1 MLELLRI
8 RDLALIED
16 AELEFATGM
25 NALTGE
31 TGAGKSFI
39 VRAIDFLTG
48 EPMSADLVRPG
59 KEKAVVEA
67 VFVPEDG
74 DGNPGEDIIVR
85 RELSANGRSRVY
97 VGDRLASLETL
108 REMRPGLVLHAS
120 QHGQQKLLQPAFQ
133 ARILD
138 SFLAEPG
145 LVAERDG
152 ALSAVRAAQT
162 ARAEL
167 AERVEGLARQREFL
181 EFQRAEI
188 AKVNP
193 QQGEEDDLLARKAG
207 LKDRERL
214 DEAKGRALEAL
225 LGEVSLADR
234 AADLARA
241 LSQLTAFDDSFE
253 ADKDVAE
260 DFRHHLAN
268 LESRVRRLS
277 LDDDGGDDI
286 DAIEA
291 RLFDLAKL
299 KRKLNKN
306 LDEIVDLGRQVE
318 ENLSFLDSC
327 ALDAH
332 RLEREEAAAAKTLG
346 AVLSRL
352 NAARR
357 EAADRLCARLGVE
370 LAGLGFSEHA
380 RVEFV
385 FEPVVVYAGPK
396 DLDGA
401 KDAAGPNGSA
411 LGGGRDAV
419 SHAHAAASA
428 GDANG
433 FDESDGPDES
443 DGAGRNGDDALPL
456 TELRGRLFW
465 VPNPGQPPRPLD
477 KIASGGELSRFLL
490 ALTGLRAESAKPTL
504 IFDEVDAGIG
514 GQTLTRVGERLREL
528 AGRQQMILITHWP
541 QLARLADRHFQVR
554 KEVVDGMTYTGCAR
568 LDGEAISAELARM
581 SGGPVPA

>member
-16 AELEFATGM
+16 AELEFSPGM

-67 VFVPEDG
+67 VFVTQNG
-74 DGNPGEDIIVR
+74 DAPAEEFILR
-85 RELSANGRSRVY
+85 RELIAGTGRSRVY
-97 VGDRLASLETL
+97 VNDRLGSLETL
-108 REMRPGLVLHAS
+108 RDLRAGLVLHTS

-133 ARILD
+133 GRILD

-145 LVAERDG
+145 LLPERDA
-152 ALSAVRAAQT
+152 ALAAVKAVQA
-162 ARAEL
+162 ARADL
-167 AERVEGLARQREFL
+167 AARVADLSRQREFL

-193 QQGEEDDLLARKAG
+193 QPGEEDDLLVRKAG

-214 DEAKGRALEAL
+214 DEAKAAALNAL
-225 LGEVSLADR
+225 LGEAPLAV
-234 AADLARA
+234 LTGELSRA
-241 LSQLTAFDDSFE
+241 LVTLIPFDESFS
-253 ADKDVAE
+253 ADKDAAE
-260 DFRHHLAN
+260 DFRHLLAN
-268 LESRVRRLS
+268 LESRIRRLS
-277 LDDDGGDDI
+277 VEDENGDDI
-286 DAIEA
+286 EAIES
-291 RLFDLAKL
+291 RLFELAKL
-299 KRKLNKN
+299 KRKLNKG

-327 ALDAH
+327 ALDAK
-332 RLEREEAAAAKTLG
+332 RLEREEAEAAKKLG
-346 AVLSRL
+346 AVLDRL

-357 EAADRLCARLGVE
+357 EASERLCGRLGQE

-380 RVEFV
+380 RVEFA
-385 FEPVVVYAGPK
+385 FEPFTVYSGPASGLK
-396 DLDGA
+396 SGLASGTASGDDGA
-401 KDAAGPNGSA
+401 
-411 LGGGRDAV
+411 
-419 SHAHAAASA
+419 
-428 GDANG
+428 
-433 FDESDGPDES
+433 ESPG
-443 DGAGRNGDDALPL
+443 L

-490 ALTGLRAESAKPTL
+490 ALTGLQAESARPTL

-514 GQTLTRVGERLREL
+514 GHTLTRVGERLRAL
-528 AGRQQMILITHWP
+528 ASRQQMILITHWP
-541 QLARLADRHFQVR
+541 QLAKLAERHFQVR
-554 KEVVDGMTYTGCAR
+554 KEVVDGLTFTGCAR
-568 LDGEAISAELARM
+568 LDATAIQAELARM
-581 SGGPVPA
+581 SGAGAGGV

>member
-16 AELEFATGM
+16 AELEFAPGM

-67 VFVPEDG
+67 VFVVDGENGGAEDL
-74 DGNPGEDIIVR
+74 IIR
-85 RELSANGRSRVY
+85 RELSADTGRSRVF
-97 VGDRLASLETL
+97 VNDRLGSLETL
-108 REMRPGLVLHAS
+108 RELRAGLVLHTS
-120 QHGQQKLLQPAFQ
+120 QHGQQKLLQPAYQ

-145 LVAERDG
+145 LLPERDAALGAVKAVQAARTELAGRVAE
-152 ALSAVRAAQT
+152 LS
-162 ARAEL
+162 
-167 AERVEGLARQREFL
+167 RQREFL

-188 AKVNP
+188 GKVKP
-193 QQGEEDDLLARKAG
+193 LPGEEDELLARKAG

-214 DEAKGRALEAL
+214 EEARGRALSAL
-225 LGEVSLADR
+225 LGEVPLA
-234 AADLARA
+234 AVVGELARA
-241 LSQLTAFDDSFE
+241 LAQLEPFDDSFA
-253 ADKDVAE
+253 ADKDAAE
-260 DFRHHLAN
+260 DFRHQLSA
-268 LESRVRRLS
+268 LESRIRRLS
-277 LDDDGGDDI
+277 VDDAEDDI
-286 DAIEA
+286 EAIEA
-291 RLFDLAKL
+291 RLFELAKL

-306 LDEIVDLGRQVE
+306 LDEIVDMGRQVE

-327 ALDAH
+327 ALDAK
-332 RLEREEAAAAKTLG
+332 RLEREEAEAAKVLG
-346 AVLSRL
+346 GVLERL
-352 NAARR
+352 NAARQD
-357 EAADRLCARLGVE
+357 AADRLCARLGQE

-385 FEPVVVYAGPK
+385 FEPAVVYAPEASGEGGQEGQ
-396 DLDGA
+396 GA
-401 KDAAGPNGSA
+401 LS
-411 LGGGRDAV
+411 
-419 SHAHAAASA
+419 
-428 GDANG
+428 
-433 FDESDGPDES
+433 
-443 DGAGRNGDDALPL
+443 
-456 TELRGRLFW
+456 ELRGRLFW

-490 ALTGLRAESAKPTL
+490 ALAGLQAESARPSL

-514 GQTLTRVGERLREL
+514 GHTLTRVGERLRAL
-528 AGRQQMILITHWP
+528 ASRQQMILITHWP

-554 KEVVDGMTYTGCAR
+554 KEVKDGLTFTGCAR
-568 LDGEAISAELARM
+568 LDAAAIEAELSRM
-581 SGGPVPA
+581 NGGGPAA

>member
-16 AELEFATGM
+16 AELEFAPGM

-67 VFVPEDG
+67 VFVVENG
-74 DGNPGEDIIVR
+74 DGGEEELILR
-85 RELSANGRSRVY
+85 RELAAGTGRSRVF
-97 VGDRLASLETL
+97 VNDRLGSLETL
-108 REMRPGLVLHAS
+108 RDLRAGLVLHTS

-145 LVAERDG
+145 LVAERDA
-152 ALSAVRAAQT
+152 ALAAVKAAQN

-167 AERVEGLARQREFL
+167 AERVADLSRQREFL

-188 AKVNP
+188 SKVNP
-193 QQGEEDDLLARKAG
+193 LPGEEDDLLARKAG

-214 DEAKGRALEAL
+214 DEAKGRALGAL
-225 LGEVSLADR
+225 LGEAPLA
-234 AADLARA
+234 ALVGELARA
-241 LSQLTAFDDSFE
+241 LVQLQAFDESFG
-253 ADKDVAE
+253 ADKDAAE

-268 LESRVRRLS
+268 LEARIRRLS
-277 LDDDGGDDI
+277 LDDGGDDI
-286 DAIEA
+286 EAIEA
-291 RLFDLAKL
+291 RLFELAKL
-299 KRKLNKN
+299 KRKLNKG

-327 ALDAH
+327 ALDAK
-332 RLEREEAAAAKTLG
+332 RLEREEAAAA
-346 AVLSRL
+346 AVLGGVLARL

-357 EAADRLCARLGVE
+357 EAADRLCARLGQE

-380 RVEFV
+380 RVEFA
-385 FEPVVVYAGPK
+385 FEPVVVYTNPDFKGS
-396 DLDGA
+396 
-401 KDAAGPNGSA
+401 DADTGEA
-411 LGGGRDAV
+411 
-419 SHAHAAASA
+419 
-428 GDANG
+428 
-433 FDESDGPDES
+433 E
-443 DGAGRNGDDALPL
+443 GAGSSQNL

-490 ALTGLRAESAKPTL
+490 ALTGLQAESAKPTL

-514 GQTLTRVGERLREL
+514 GHTLTRVGERLLGL
-528 AGRQQMILITHWP
+528 ASRQQMILITHWP
-541 QLARLADRHFQVR
+541 QLAKLAERHFQVR
-554 KEVVDGMTYTGCAR
+554 KEVVDGLTYTGCAR
-568 LDGEAISAELARM
+568 LDEAAIAAELSRM
-581 SGGPVPA
+581 SGGAA

>member
-16 AELEFATGM
+16 AELEFAPGM

-67 VFVPEDG
+67 VFVVQNDDGAEDL
-74 DGNPGEDIIVR
+74 IIR
-85 RELSANGRSRVY
+85 RELSADTGRSRVF
-97 VGDRLASLETL
+97 VNDRLGSLETL
-108 REMRPGLVLHAS
+108 RELRAGLVLHTS
-120 QHGQQKLLQPAFQ
+120 QHGQQKLLQPAYQ

-145 LVAERDG
+145 LLPERDAALG
-152 ALSAVRAAQT
+152 AVKAAQA

-167 AERVEGLARQREFL
+167 AGRVAELSRQREFL

-188 AKVNP
+188 GKVKP
-193 QQGEEDDLLARKAG
+193 LPGEEDELLARKAG

-214 DEAKGRALEAL
+214 EEARGRALAVL
-225 LGEVSLADR
+225 LGETSLAVQVGE
-234 AADLARA
+234 LARA
-241 LSQLTAFDDSFE
+241 LAQLAPFDDSFE

-260 DFRHHLAN
+260 DFRHQLSA
-268 LESRVRRLS
+268 LESRIRRLS
-277 LDDDGGDDI
+277 VDDGEDDI
-286 DAIEA
+286 EAIEA
-291 RLFDLAKL
+291 RLFELAKL

-327 ALDAH
+327 ALDAK
-332 RLEREEAAAAKTLG
+332 RLEREEAQAATLLG
-346 AVLSRL
+346 GVLERL
-352 NAARR
+352 NAARKD
-357 EAADRLCARLGVE
+357 AADRLCARLGQE

-385 FEPVVVYAGPK
+385 FEPAVVYAGPNGQ
-396 DLDGA
+396 DG
-401 KDAAGPNGSA
+401 DGQDGQGGSGA
-411 LGGGRDAV
+411 L
-419 SHAHAAASA
+419 S
-428 GDANG
+428 
-433 FDESDGPDES
+433 
-443 DGAGRNGDDALPL
+443 
-456 TELRGRLFW
+456 ELRGRLFW

-490 ALTGLRAESAKPTL
+490 ALAGLQAESARPSL

-514 GQTLTRVGERLREL
+514 GHTLTRVGERLRAL
-528 AGRQQMILITHWP
+528 AARQQMILITHWP

-554 KEVVDGMTYTGCAR
+554 KEVKGGLTFTGCAR
-568 LDGEAISAELARM
+568 LDAAAIEAELARM
-581 SGGPVPA
+581 NGGELVS

>member
-16 AELEFATGM
+16 AELEFAPGM

-59 KEKAVVEA
+59 KDKAVVEA
-67 VFVPEDG
+67 VFVLDGENGVEDL
-74 DGNPGEDIIVR
+74 IIR
-85 RELSANGRSRVY
+85 RELSADTGRSRVF
-97 VGDRLASLETL
+97 VNDRLGSLETL
-108 REMRPGLVLHAS
+108 RELRAGLVLHTS
-120 QHGQQKLLQPAFQ
+120 QHGQQKLLQPAYQ

-145 LVAERDG
+145 LLPERDA
-152 ALSAVRAAQT
+152 ALAGVKAVQA

-167 AERVEGLARQREFL
+167 AGRVAELSRQREFL

-188 AKVNP
+188 GKVKP
-193 QQGEEDDLLARKAG
+193 LPGEEDELLARKAG

-214 DEAKGRALEAL
+214 DEARGRALSAL
-225 LGEVSLADR
+225 LGEAPLA
-234 AADLARA
+234 ALVGELARA
-241 LSQLTAFDDSFE
+241 LSQLAPFDESFE
-253 ADKDVAE
+253 ADKDAAE
-260 DFRHHLAN
+260 DYRHQLSA
-268 LESRVRRLS
+268 LETRIRRLT
-277 LDDDGGDDI
+277 LEDDGGDDI
-286 DAIEA
+286 EAIES
-291 RLFDLAKL
+291 RLFELAKL
-299 KRKLNKN
+299 KRKLNKS
-306 LDEIVDLGRQVE
+306 LDDIVDLGLQVE

-327 ALDAH
+327 ALDAK
-332 RLEREEAAAAKTLG
+332 RLEREEAEAAKLLG
-346 AVLSRL
+346 GVLERL

-357 EAADRLCARLGVE
+357 DAADRLCARLGQE

-385 FEPVVVYAGPK
+385 FEPAVVYAGPNVAG
-396 DLDGA
+396 DVA
-401 KDAAGPNGSA
+401 DAG
-411 LGGGRDAV
+411 AV
-419 SHAHAAASA
+419 SA
-428 GDANG
+428 
-433 FDESDGPDES
+433 
-443 DGAGRNGDDALPL
+443 L

-490 ALTGLRAESAKPTL
+490 ALAGLQAESARPSL

-514 GQTLTRVGERLREL
+514 GHTLTRVGERLRAL
-528 AGRQQMILITHWP
+528 AARQQMILITHWP
-541 QLARLADRHFQVR
+541 QLAKLADRHFQVR
-554 KEVVDGMTYTGCAR
+554 KEVRDGHTFTGCAR
-568 LDGEAISAELARM
+568 LDVAAIEAELARM
-581 SGGPVPA
+581 SGIAAA

>member
-16 AELEFATGM
+16 AELEFAPGM

-67 VFVPEDG
+67 VFVVQGENGAAEDL
-74 DGNPGEDIIVR
+74 IIR
-85 RELSANGRSRVY
+85 RELSADSGRSRVF
-97 VGDRLASLETL
+97 VNDRLGSLETL
-108 REMRPGLVLHAS
+108 RELRAGLVLHTS
-120 QHGQQKLLQPAFQ
+120 QHGQQKLLQPAYQ

-145 LVAERDG
+145 LLPERDA
-152 ALSAVRAAQT
+152 ALAAVRAVQQ

-167 AERVEGLARQREFL
+167 AERVDGLSRQREFL

-188 AKVNP
+188 AKVKP
-193 QQGEEDDLLARKAG
+193 LPGEEDELLARKAG

-214 DEAKGRALEAL
+214 DEARGRALSAL
-225 LGEVSLADR
+225 LGEAPLSALVGE
-234 AADLARA
+234 LARA
-241 LSQLTAFDDSFE
+241 LAQLTPFDESFA
-253 ADKDVAE
+253 ADKDAAE
-260 DFRHHLAN
+260 DYRHQLAA
-268 LESRVRRLS
+268 LESRIRRLS
-277 LDDDGGDDI
+277 LDDGEDDI
-286 DAIEA
+286 EAIEA
-291 RLFDLAKL
+291 RLFELAKL
-299 KRKLNKN
+299 KRKLNKG

-327 ALDAH
+327 ALDAK
-332 RLEREEAAAAKTLG
+332 RLEREEAEAAKVLG
-346 AVLSRL
+346 GVLERL

-357 EAADRLCARLGVE
+357 DASDRLCARLGQE

-380 RVEFV
+380 RVEFA
-385 FEPVVVYAGPK
+385 FESAPVY
-396 DLDGA
+396 
-401 KDAAGPNGSA
+401 S
-411 LGGGRDAV
+411 
-419 SHAHAAASA
+419 
-428 GDANG
+428 
-433 FDESDGPDES
+433 GPDCE
-443 DGAGRNGDDALPL
+443 L

-490 ALTGLRAESAKPTL
+490 ALAGLQAESARPTL

-514 GQTLTRVGERLREL
+514 GHTLTRVGERLLAL

-541 QLARLADRHFQVR
+541 QLARLAQRHFQVR
-554 KEVVDGMTYTGCAR
+554 KEVVDGLTFTGCAR
-568 LDGEAISAELARM
+568 LDAPAIAAELARM
-581 SGGPVPA
+581 NGGDPLPAP

>member
-16 AELEFATGM
+16 AELEFAPGM

-67 VFVPEDG
+67 VFVVDDENGGAEDL
-74 DGNPGEDIIVR
+74 IIR
-85 RELSANGRSRVY
+85 RELSADTGRSRVF
-97 VGDRLASLETL
+97 VNDRLGSLETL
-108 REMRPGLVLHAS
+108 RELRAGLVLHTS
-120 QHGQQKLLQPAFQ
+120 QHGQQKLLQPAYQ

-145 LVAERDG
+145 LLPERDA
-152 ALSAVRAAQT
+152 ALAAVKAVQA

-167 AERVEGLARQREFL
+167 AGRVAELSRQREFL

-188 AKVNP
+188 GKVKP
-193 QQGEEDDLLARKAG
+193 LPGEEDELLARKAG

-214 DEAKGRALEAL
+214 DEARGRALSAL
-225 LGEVSLADR
+225 LGEAPLA
-234 AADLARA
+234 ALVGELSRA
-241 LSQLTAFDDSFE
+241 LAQLEPFDDSFA
-253 ADKDVAE
+253 ADKDAAE
-260 DFRHHLAN
+260 DFRHQLSA
-268 LESRVRRLS
+268 LESRIRRLS
-277 LDDDGGDDI
+277 LASDEGNGEDDI
-286 DAIEA
+286 EAIEA
-291 RLFDLAKL
+291 RLFELAKL

-327 ALDAH
+327 ALDAK
-332 RLEREEAAAAKTLG
+332 RLEREEAEAAKLLG
-346 AVLSRL
+346 GVLARL
-352 NAARR
+352 NAARQDAS
-357 EAADRLCARLGVE
+357 ERLCARLGQE

-385 FEPVVVYAGPK
+385 FEPAVVYAPQ
-396 DLDGA
+396 
-401 KDAAGPNGSA
+401 
-411 LGGGRDAV
+411 
-419 SHAHAAASA
+419 AS
-428 GDANG
+428 
-433 FDESDGPDES
+433 GPDGQGGQ
-443 DGAGRNGDDALPL
+443 DGQGPAL

-490 ALTGLRAESAKPTL
+490 ALAGLQAESARPSL

-514 GQTLTRVGERLREL
+514 GHTLTRVGERLRTL
-528 AGRQQMILITHWP
+528 ASRQQMILITHWP

-554 KEVVDGMTYTGCAR
+554 KEVTDGLTFTGCAR
-568 LDGEAISAELARM
+568 LDAAAIEAELSRM
-581 SGGPVPA
+581 NGGGPAA

>member
-16 AELEFATGM
+16 AELEFAPGM

-67 VFVPEDG
+67 VFVAENAEGAQEDV
-74 DGNPGEDIIVR
+74 IVR
-85 RELSANGRSRVY
+85 RELSAGTGRSRVY
-97 VGDRLASLETL
+97 VNDRLGSLETL
-108 REMRPGLVLHAS
+108 REMRAGLVLHTS

-138 SFLAEPG
+138 SFLPEPG
-145 LVAERDG
+145 LVAERDA
-152 ALSAVRAAQT
+152 ALAAVKAVQN

-167 AERVEGLARQREFL
+167 AARVEGLSRQREFL

-188 AKVNP
+188 SKVDP
-193 QQGEEDDLLARKAG
+193 QPGEEDDLLARKAG

-214 DEAKGRALEAL
+214 DEAKGRALEAM
-225 LGEVSLADR
+225 LGEMSLAER
-234 AADLARA
+234 AAELARA
-241 LSQLTAFDDSFE
+241 LAQLTAFDDSFE

-260 DFRHHLAN
+260 DFRHHLTN

-277 LDDDGGDDI
+277 LDDEGGEDI

-291 RLFDLAKL
+291 RLFELAKL
-299 KRKLNKN
+299 KRKLNKG
-306 LDEIVDLGRQVE
+306 LDEIVDLGKQVE

-327 ALDAH
+327 ALDAR
-332 RLEREEAAAAKTLG
+332 RLAREEAEAAKELG
-346 AVLSRL
+346 AVLARL

-357 EAADRLCARLGVE
+357 AAANTLCQRLGAE

-385 FEPVVVYAGPK
+385 FEPVVVYANP
-396 DLDGA
+396 D
-401 KDAAGPNGSA
+401 DAM
-411 LGGGRDAV
+411 
-419 SHAHAAASA
+419 
-428 GDANG
+428 
-433 FDESDGPDES
+433 DESGEAREASES
-443 DGAGRNGDDALPL
+443 GEAGEAGAPL

-490 ALTGLRAESAKPTL
+490 ALTGLQAESARPTL

-514 GQTLTRVGERLREL
+514 GHTLIRVGERLREL

-541 QLARLADRHFQVR
+541 QLAMLAERHFQVR
-554 KEVVDGMTYTGCAR
+554 KEVVDGLTYTGCAR
-568 LDGEAISAELARM
+568 LDEAAIAAELSRM
-581 SGGPVPA
+581 AGGPFHPDSVLGDPAPV

>member
-16 AELEFATGM
+16 AELEFAPGM

-67 VFVPEDG
+67 VFVVENG
-74 DGNPGEDIIVR
+74 DGGEEELILR
-85 RELSANGRSRVY
+85 RELAAGTGRSRVF
-97 VGDRLASLETL
+97 VNDRLGSLETL
-108 REMRPGLVLHAS
+108 RDLRAGLVLHTS

-145 LVAERDG
+145 LVAERDAALG
-152 ALSAVRAAQT
+152 AVKAAQN

-167 AERVEGLARQREFL
+167 AERVAGLSRQREFL

-188 AKVNP
+188 SKVNP
-193 QQGEEDDLLARKAG
+193 LPGEEDDLLARKAG

-214 DEAKGRALEAL
+214 DEAKGRALDAL
-225 LGEVSLADR
+225 LGEAPLA
-234 AADLARA
+234 ALVGELARA
-241 LSQLTAFDDSFE
+241 LVQLSAFDDSFG
-253 ADKDVAE
+253 ADKDAAE

-268 LESRVRRLS
+268 LENRIRRLS
-277 LDDDGGDDI
+277 FDDEGDDI
-286 DAIEA
+286 EAIEA
-291 RLFDLAKL
+291 RLFELAKL
-299 KRKLNKN
+299 KRKLNKG

-327 ALDAH
+327 ALDAK
-332 RLEREEAAAAKTLG
+332 RLEREEAAAA
-346 AVLSRL
+346 AVLGGVLVRL

-357 EAADRLCARLGVE
+357 EAADRLCARLGQE

-380 RVEFV
+380 RVEFA
-385 FEPVVVYAGPK
+385 FEPVVVYTNPGTKGPGTK
-396 DLDGA
+396 DP
-401 KDAAGPNGSA
+401 DAQNEEAEGSQ
-411 LGGGRDAV
+411 G
-419 SHAHAAASA
+419 
-428 GDANG
+428 
-433 FDESDGPDES
+433 
-443 DGAGRNGDDALPL
+443 L

-490 ALTGLRAESAKPTL
+490 ALTGLQAESAKPTL

-514 GQTLTRVGERLREL
+514 GHTLTRVGERLLGL
-528 AGRQQMILITHWP
+528 ASRQQMILITHWP
-541 QLARLADRHFQVR
+541 QLAKLAQRHFQVR
-554 KEVVDGMTYTGCAR
+554 KEVVDGLTFTGCAR
-568 LDGEAISAELARM
+568 LDEAAIAAELSRM
-581 SGGPVPA
+581 SGGAA